1 MSKNEVKFLPQ
12 PTNKKPVNLNDWRK
26 KNAGILTKIAFYFNV
41 FFSVLRKFA
50 FFLIAFFLL
59 LGALSL
65 GIGTGYFAYLVADT
79 NPPSKEEL
87 TKEINDYDEVSR
99 IVYAGGENIATISSD
114 LIRTFVPSAEIS
126 PYLKQAI
133 IATEDEYF
141 EAHHGVVPKALARA
155 MISDVTGLGGS
166 SGGSTLTQQLV
177 KQQILTSETTF
188 KRKANEILLALRVDK
203 YFSKD
208 EIITSYL
215 NVSPFGRNNKG
226 ENIAGVEE
234 AAKGI
239 FGVSASKLSLAQAAF
254 IAGLPQSPIVYS
266 PYTNSGA
273 LKEDLTAGLKR
284 KDIVLF
290 SMLREKV
297 ITQKEYDAAKGEDLA
312 KQFLPQAPKEQN
324 QRGFLYFTLQ
334 KQAIEILME
343 KNYTQDKHTKEEVF
357 ASEDLY
363 NQYYVEAQKKLQREG
378 YTVHSTVDLGIQ
390 NALDQAVKDYGY
402 ILDDGRGSY
411 VENGGILMDNHT
423 GRIYGFI
430 GGRDFAKSQNNHA
443 FDTARPPG
451 STVKPVLAYGPAID
465 VGLVGTQTKISNFKT
480 TYKQNPEIE
489 IWNAGVP
496 PDNTFHSVYDALTNS
511 LNIPAYHLYQALLQ
525 KTDPATYM
533 EKMEYDV
540 SADEYHL
547 ESSPFGQMDMTV
559 FDQTKGFATL
569 ANGGVYN
576 RGYLIDKISDNKG
589 NVIYQ
594 HETKSVEV
602 YSKATASIMNEMM
615 KNVYKNGTGRT
626 AYYTLADVN
635 PTLANADWAGKT
647 GTTTDSKDFW
657 FIGSTPG
664 ITFSSWIGYD
674 DGTAMKFSNSSNNL
688 RYWAYVMNRVYQVNP
703 TVFEADQKFQLDPSV
718 KKITVSDF
726 TGDIKKN
733 FSYNGKEYIT
743 PGNDVTS
750 LYATGKPENS
760 QYEFGIG
767 GTSENLASA
776 WKGHLT
782 LLKPDPPKTTTS
794 TSSSGSSTSESSQAS
809 GSDKKDPDK
818 EETQPSVE
826 KPVEESPAEEKP
838 AENVH

>member
-1 MSKNEVKFLPQ
+1 MPQ
-12 PTNKKPVNLNDWRK
+12 PDNKKSVTSHHWRK
-26 KNAGILTKIAFYFNV
+26 KNAKLFTKIAFYFNV
-41 FFSVLRKFA
+41 LFSVLRKFA

-59 LGALSL
+59 LGALFL

-87 TKEINDYDEVSR
+87 QKEINDYDEVSH

-114 LIRTFVPSAEIS
+114 LIRTFVPSEGIS

-141 EAHHGVVPKALARA
+141 ETHHGVVPKALARA
-155 MISDVTGLGGS
+155 MISDITGLGGS

-215 NVSPFGRNNKG
+215 NVSPFGRNNQG

-239 FGVSASKLSLAQAAF
+239 FGVSAKNLSLAQAAF

-273 LKEDLTAGLKR
+273 LKKDVTPGLKR
-284 KDIVLF
+284 KNIVLF
-290 SMLREKV
+290 SMLRAKV
-297 ITQKEYDAAKGEDLA
+297 ITQKEYEAAKKEDLT

-343 KNYTQDKHTKEEVF
+343 KNYTKDDLTKKEVF
-357 ASEDLY
+357 ASNDLY
-363 NQYYVEAQKKLQREG
+363 NQYYEEAQKQLQREG
-378 YTVHSTVDLGIQ
+378 YTVHSTVDFGIQ
-390 NALDQAVKDYGY
+390 KALDQAVKDYGY
-402 ILDDGRGSY
+402 ILDDGRGAY

-430 GGRDFAKSQNNHA
+430 GGRDFSKSQNNHA

-465 VGLVGTQTKISNFKT
+465 VGLVGTQTKLSNFKT
-480 TYKQNPEIE
+480 TYQEDPEIE

-496 PDNTFHSVYDALTNS
+496 PDNTFHSVYDALTKS

-525 KTDPATYM
+525 KTDPAVYM
-533 EKMEYDV
+533 KKMEYDV
-540 SADEYHL
+540 PSDQYHL

-569 ANGGVYN
+569 ANSGVYN
-576 RGYLIDKISDNKG
+576 RGYLIDKITDNKG
-589 NVIYQ
+589 NIIYQ
-594 HETKSVEV
+594 HEAKPVKV
-602 YSKATASIMNEMM
+602 YSKATASIMNDMM

-626 AYYTLADVN
+626 AYYTLSEVN

-647 GTTTDSKDFW
+647 GTTSDNKDFW
-657 FIGSTPG
+657 FIASTPG
-664 ITFSSWIGYD
+664 VTFSSWIGYD
-674 DGTAMKFSNSSNNL
+674 DGTAMNYTNSLSNL
-688 RYWAYVMNRVYQVNP
+688 KYWAYVMNRVHQVNA
-703 TVFEADQKFQLDPSV
+703 TIFETEKKFQLDSSV
-718 KKITVSDF
+718 KKVQVSDF
-726 TGDIKKN
+726 TGEIKKN
-733 FSYNGKEYIT
+733 FTYDGKDYATPGKE
-743 PGNDVTS
+743 VTS
-750 LYATGKPENS
+750 LYAAGKAENS
-760 QYEFGIG
+760 QYDFGIG

-782 LLKPDPPKTTTS
+782 LAKPETSKETTS
-794 TSSSGSSTSESSQAS
+794 SNK
-809 GSDKKDPDK
+809 DKAK
-818 EETQPSVE
+818 EETKTSAKKTTPE
-826 KPVEESPAEEKP
+826 KKT
-838 AENVH
+838 N